1 MNGLST
7 APSIKIYPIQV
18 QDSSDLYAKGLFAII
33 PAFNQDRE
41 IGSMILQTEPHVERV
56 IVIDD
61 GSSDRTA
68 EVAKLAGA
76 EVIQLDHNTG
86 KAYSVLLGLRHAY
99 EKGCTV
105 AVTLDADGQ
114 HEPREIQRVA
124 GLAMGSK
131 ADLVIGSRFL
141 GENGTIPMK
150 QQLKQ
155 AMLKLPADLPYHL
168 IPTDPL
174 SGFMAFSRNGLE
186 NLDFPFEK
194 THFHENLIKHFLSKN
209 LLIKEVM
216 ITEHPGNM
224 AKVGWDYSHKIIAAL
239 PAYNEAASLSK
250 IIPKLK
256 PCVDLIM
263 VVDDGSTDA
272 TTIISQGLGAYVVRH
287 PENRGYGA
295 ALQTIFSTARN
306 LNVDALAI
314 MDADGQH
321 NPEDIEKVMEPLL
334 NGADMVIGSRFLDT
348 SKNSIPKYRQIGM
361 KMLDTATAAAGVK
374 KGIDTQSGFRAYGK
388 KAINVIN
395 INGNGMAA
403 GSEILIQVKDKNF
416 SIVEVPINVRYDLKE
431 TSSQNPIRHGF
442 SVLYKIIGMISYHRP
457 LPAFGI
463 PGFFLLLIGSFFGV
477 WAITEYYTTNT
488 FPLVLTMIGGVLV
501 MTGLLLIIAAL
512 ILNYLVLFVTEQK
525 TTVSHVN

>member
-1 MNGLST
+1 LNT
-7 APSIKIYPIQV
+7 APSLKIYPIKV
-18 QDSSDLYAKGLFAII
+18 QDSSDLYAQGLFAII

-124 GLAMGSK
+124 GLAMAGK

-141 GENGTIPMK
+141 ERKGKIPMK

-155 AMLKLPADLPYHL
+155 VMLKLPADTPYEL

-174 SGFMAFSRNGLE
+174 SGFMAFSRNALE

-194 THFHENLIKHFLSKN
+194 TRFHENLIKHFLLKN
-209 LLIKEVM
+209 LLIKEVG
-216 ITEHPGNM
+216 ITEHPGNIS
-224 AKVGWDYSHKIIAAL
+224 KVGWDYSHKVIVAL
-239 PAYNEAASLSK
+239 PAYNEEASLSK
-250 IIPKLK
+250 IIPKLRS
-256 PCVDLIM
+256 CADLII
-263 VVDDGSTDA
+263 VVDDGSIDA
-272 TTIISQGLGAYVVRH
+272 TTVISQGLGAFVIRH
-287 PENRGYGA
+287 SENRGYGA
-295 ALQTIFSTARN
+295 ALQTIFSTARD
-306 LNVDALAI
+306 LNADVLAI

-321 NPEDIEKVMEPLL
+321 NPEDVEKVLEPLL
-334 NGADMVIGSRFLDT
+334 NGADVVIGSRFLDNT
-348 SKNSIPKYRQIGM
+348 HNGIPKFRQIGM

-388 KAINVIN
+388 KAINVIK

-403 GSEILIQVKDKNF
+403 GSEILIQIKDRNF
-416 SIVEVPINVRYDLKE
+416 TIAEVPINVRYDLKE
-431 TSSQNPIRHGF
+431 TSSQNPVTHGF
-442 SVLYKIIGMISYHRP
+442 SVLYKVIGMISYHRP

-463 PGFFLLLIGSFFGV
+463 PGFFLLIIGFFFGA
-477 WAITEYYTTNT
+477 WAVTEYYAAHT
-488 FPLVLTMIGGVLV
+488 FPLILTMIGGVFV

-512 ILNYLVLFVTEQK
+512 ILNYLVLFVTDQK
-525 TTVSHVN
+525 TTVPHLT